1 MSMTRLDVI
10 KEALKHGGLSGVAL
24 LESLHQNGF
33 AMDYLD
39 MSVYAD
45 DTGKFKFNSDKNV
58 WELV

>member
-1 MSMTRLDVI
+1 MTRLDVI

-33 AMDYLD
+33 AMDYLE

-45 DTGKFKFNSDKNV
+45 DTGKFNSDKNL
-58 WELV
+58 WELA

>member
-1 MSMTRLDVI
+1 MTRLDVI

-33 AMDYLD
+33 AMDYLE

-45 DTGKFKFNSDKNV
+45 DTESLSLIQIKTYGS
-58 WELV
+58 